1 MTRVLNEVPKVVW
14 QAGGGEVSLGWT
26 KDGGSK
32 LAKLR
37 DGRGTGLGD
46 SVEGRGD
53 VGPVAHDEVKR
64 GLAQGLGVE
73 ATRDLVEPRCVRD
86 LERFRQRLAAQRPGW
101 HTNSDNCQRGCGLL
115 LGGEGCVLEAG
126 ELEQIS
132 RHQQLRQILRQLVDL
147 VLHVGRH

>member
-1 MTRVLNEVPKVVW
+1 MKCQKWSGGR
-14 QAGGGEVSLGWT
+14 AGKLAGWT
-26 KDGGSK
+26 EDGGPK

-37 DGRGTGLGD
+37 DGRGTGLGG

-64 GLAQGLGVE
+64 DLAQGLGVE

-101 HTNSDNCQRGCGLL
+101 HTNSNNCQRGCGLL
-115 LGGEGCVLEAG
+115 LGGEGCVLEAS

-147 VLHVGRH
+147 VLHVGCH